1 MYSEGLTKKMKD
13 AIDIKM
19 EGIYKWGIKDG
30 KVVPPVHELPPAV
43 KKRID
48 YFSEMME
55 DGMTFLGCLDCI
67 FSEEKPDDYDWG
79 ATKDWLPMSQE
90 FSDWIGFAS
99 GLAQMEAAV
108 YLIYG
113 G

>member
-43 KKRID
+43 KNELTI
-48 YFSEMME
+48 
-55 DGMTFLGCLDCI
+55 FL
-67 FSEEKPDDYDWG
+67 K
-79 ATKDWLPMSQE
+79 
-90 FSDWIGFAS
+90 
-99 GLAQMEAAV
+99 
-108 YLIYG
+108 
-113 G
+113 